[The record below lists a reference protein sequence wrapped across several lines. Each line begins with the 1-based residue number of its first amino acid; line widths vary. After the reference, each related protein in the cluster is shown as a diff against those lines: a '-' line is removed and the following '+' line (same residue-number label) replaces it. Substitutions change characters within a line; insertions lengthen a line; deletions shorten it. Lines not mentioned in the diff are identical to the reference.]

1 LLRALTNLI
10 YKNREKMTT
19 NQTTET
25 LHMIRQAMLYPAN
38 SNIQKRLQ
46 GLHEN
51 IREQIEAK
59 IFKTSI
65 QRLLFMMLQDRYTR
79 DSHKLINGS
88 KELKGNIIKSM
99 MQHVNLLNSQA
110 DVTLISVLF
119 PKEHFEEAKFIS
131 IALGEMSKLCKHV
144 KESFAKKKQHNEE
157 LWESLFTVEKLI
169 YLVCIHEAQ
178 SAVTNQLSPGLI

>member
-1 LLRALTNLI
+1 
-10 YKNREKMTT
+10 M
-19 NQTTET
+19 
-25 LHMIRQAMLYPAN
+25 
-38 SNIQKRLQ
+38 
-46 GLHEN
+46 
-51 IREQIEAK
+51 
-59 IFKTSI
+59 
-65 QRLLFMMLQDRYTR
+65 
-79 DSHKLINGS
+79 
-88 KELKGNIIKSM
+88 
-99 MQHVNLLNSQA
+99 NLLSSQV

-144 KESFAKKKQHNEE
+144 KESFAKKKQHTEE